1 MSFFKKIRKSI
12 KSSFLYD
19 VIRNYFP
26 KINKSFSENF
36 GEDFFVN
43 YFFAGLKEGFYVD
56 VGCNLPKNGSL
67 TYLLYKK
74 GWNGIKVDISKRS
87 IELNKI
93 HRKRDINLNFSIGK
107 EEKLVDSY
115 IFYENCSMN
124 TVNKKI

>member
-1 MSFFKKIRKSI
+1 M
-12 KSSFLYD
+12 
-19 VIRNYFP
+19 
-26 KINKSFSENF
+26 
-36 GEDFFVN
+36 
-43 YFFAGLKEGFYVD
+43 
-56 VGCNLPKNGSL
+56 
-67 TYLLYKK
+67 LYKK

-124 TVNKKI
+124 TVNKNLVNIRKRVLTKNQL